1 MIAVAMVGVTYAS
14 RSERFKTWFANYGF
28 ESFTAV
34 KYAAIGAKN
43 PETALESVGARLD
56 ADFMDGDQ
64 DFDDDAPQL
73 MSYMGGG
80 GNDRASGGDGDA
92 RARTARRDV
101 DRRRDAPTAQVPRL
115 AAPPGG
121 GGALG
126 RSTV

>member
-1 MIAVAMVGVTYAS
+1 MVAVTYVS

-34 KYAAIGAKN
+34 KYAAIGATA

-73 MSYMGGG
+73 MSYIGGRD
-80 GNDRASGGDGDA
+80 DRGSSGGDGDT
-92 RARTARRDV
+92 RARPARRDAE
-101 DRRRDAPTAQVPRL
+101 RRIDTA
-115 AAPPGG
+115 A
-121 GGALG
+121 
-126 RSTV
+126 